1 MAAEP
6 APPSTGDA
14 GGEGSP
20 VALRLQVLATEHW
33 GLLATRSLAWN
44 ESFTRAGM
52 FLSTLSGAI
61 VALALVAQAT
71 EFGGEFTLFALVILP
86 VVLFIGVTT
95 FIRMGTSNYYDALCV
110 VGMNRIRRAYMQIA
124 PEVEPFLVM
133 GTYDDDKSVGLSMG
147 TPPNT
152 NFVVDVLVSTPF
164 VLCTINS
171 VLAGVIGALV
181 AHQLGFGTL
190 GSVALAVVAAL
201 ALFGLQTLI
210 ATRGIAGRGPVPAEV
225 PGAGGCGPG
234 ERLRPARDLLAHG
247 ANWIGLTTNEPGR
260 QGPGWALSAHSDAVR
275 PTRLALRRANRQT
288 PRFVSQ
294 GQLNWHF
301 EPIESAWVGGDEYE
315 PRSHIWYRPVREH
328 YIWYGPGQD
337 GHA

>member
-6 APPSTGDA
+6 APPSIGDA
-14 GGEGSP
+14 CDGGSP

-95 FIRMGTSNYYDALCV
+95 FIRMGTSNDYDALCV

-133 GTYDDDKSVGLSMG
+133 GTYDDDQSVGLSMG

-181 AHQLGFGTL
+181 AHQLGFGTF

-210 ATRGIAGRGPVPAEV
+210 ATRGIAAAVARYRPKFPAPEAAGPAETS
-225 PGAGGCGPG
+225 G
-234 ERLRPARDLLAHG
+234 
-247 ANWIGLTTNEPGR
+247 
-260 QGPGWALSAHSDAVR
+260 
-275 PTRLALRRANRQT
+275 
-288 PRFVSQ
+288 
-294 GQLNWHF
+294 
-301 EPIESAWVGGDEYE
+301 
-315 PRSHIWYRPVREH
+315 
-328 YIWYGPGQD
+328 
-337 GHA
+337 